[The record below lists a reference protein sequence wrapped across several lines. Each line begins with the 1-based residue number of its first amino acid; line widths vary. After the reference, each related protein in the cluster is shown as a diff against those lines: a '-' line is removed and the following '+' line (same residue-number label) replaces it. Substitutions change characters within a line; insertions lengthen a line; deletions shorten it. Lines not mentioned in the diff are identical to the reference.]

1 MSTAAQKTHERPA
14 RTRPHSLP
22 PPVFE
27 VPQQEEEIE
36 ESPKGNT
43 ARHVLWATLGLPLRM
58 LKTLGIWVLLFAA
71 RLILL
76 LNPAWLLFK
85 RPFKKLARAML
96 VRLPV
101 PSEVKWHHTL
111 QFVGN
116 LTLGYYRDLK
126 TTLPAHEA
134 QTIVAKG
141 LSEAGRRW
149 MWEMISARGGEVKS
163 RTALADMM
171 NVSFRALDIQ
181 STVEIGTHEV
191 VVTNWHCPYVSQ
203 APREQVAKEVVCEM
217 MCGGRS
223 SLFQGVNHGLPLFI
237 QYKPEAMM
245 GKGDTACVKRYTDM
259 LKKLK

>member
-1 MSTAAQKTHERPA
+1 MSTVAQKTHERPA
-14 RTRPHSLP
+14 RARLQSLP
-22 PPVFE
+22 PPVMQE
-27 VPQQEEEIE
+27 PEEQEEME
-36 ESPKGNT
+36 EPTEEKTTRN
-43 ARHVLWATLGLPLRM
+43 VLRTILGFPIRIVKTLGLWM
-58 LKTLGIWVLLFAA
+58 LLLAA
-71 RLILL
+71 RLVLL
-76 LNPAWLLFK
+76 LNPLWLLFK

-126 TTLPAHEA
+126 TTMPAHDA
-134 QTIVAKG
+134 QTIVTKG

-181 STVEIGTHEV
+181 STVEIGAHEV
-191 VVTNWHCPYVSQ
+191 VVTNWHCPYVAQ
-203 APREQVAKEVVCEM
+203 ASREQVAKEVVCEM

-237 QYKPEAMM
+237 QYKPETMM
-245 GKGDTACVKRYTDM
+245 GKGDKACVKRYTDM